1 MFQILA
7 KNVDNF
13 FPNAYK
19 FWCPWIIEVEVVVV
33 QQYLTCLASVTAPLP
48 SAPLLPRTPGHQL
61 QRTWQSLPSF
71 LKFSATLSSPSGSSR
86 TSSGALW
93 YWEVWWLHRCWS
105 QHGSRQPRK
114 PCPLTAETD
123 MGRQYNT
130 PKSDTYTLWNWK
142 PRKLCCKEGAFGK
155 INYLSNTAH
164 FDGQQEN
171 PQTKSIVSVF
181 WNYYLGNT
189 KCEVPST
196 RQRLRWDTLWG
207 LVVDDFFPFHI
218 AQWHP
223 EAVHML
229 KKHH

>member
-1 MFQILA
+1 M
-7 KNVDNF
+7 
-13 FPNAYK
+13 
-19 FWCPWIIEVEVVVV
+19 VVV

-130 PKSDTYTLWNWK
+130 PKFDTYTLWNWK

-155 INYLSNTAH
+155 INSLALPQQYSSIRWSTGKPSNQIDC
-164 FDGQQEN
+164 FRFLKLLLGKYKMRSSIN
-171 PQTKSIVSVF
+171 KTKVGMG
-181 WNYYLGNT
+181 YYTVGT
-189 KCEVPST
+189 GCG
-196 RQRLRWDTLWG
+196 W
-207 LVVDDFFPFHI
+207 FFPVSHSSVTSRSLTHVEKKSLIGYTHHVLWAGPFF
-218 AQWHP
+218 WH
-223 EAVHML
+223 L
-229 KKHH
+229 KIWP